1 MDAAN
6 VQANLDLV
14 WIMVCA
20 ALVMFMQAGFT
31 ALESGLTQA
40 KNSINVAIKNITD
53 FIISVLTFW
62 AIGYALMFGSSSGG
76 WFGTSGFGLSGLSE
90 ASDFASFAFQ
100 ATFAGTAAT
109 IVSGAIAE
117 RTRFIAYVLVALFTT
132 CVIYPISGHWIWN
145 SDGWLAQKG
154 MIDFA
159 GSTVV
164 HSLGAW
170 VGLAGALVVGPRLG
184 VFGKEGKVNKIQGHS
199 LVLAVV
205 GVLILW
211 FGWFGF
217 NGGSTLK
224 GDASIAKII
233 ANTMLAAGA
242 SGLSCFFLSMA
253 LHERREVN
261 VEKLL
266 NGVVGGLVA
275 ITAGCAVVEPIGAVI
290 IGLLAGGVLYFSEWI
305 ILHILRADDPV
316 NVIAAHGVCGALGT
330 ILLVFFAPASALING
345 SVMDQ
350 LLVQLTGVG
359 AVFVWGFGLGYLAFS
374 LLKAFGIL
382 RVPPEDEERGLNVSE
397 HGASSSLLDMQDA
410 MQLIIKDGDLT
421 RRVTVERGSE
431 YERIAAIFNL
441 FLDSYEHAIG
451 DIKLASHELNHYALA
466 MSRASEELET
476 GVVNQRTQSLQIT
489 TAITQLSAAVKQLA
503 ASVRET
509 SQQTHEATIHSAN
522 GHELVQH
529 SVKDMHLLAERISA
543 VYNVTEQ
550 VEHETS
556 AITGILETIEG
567 VSDQTNLLALN
578 AAIEAARA
586 GEAGRG
592 FAVVADEVRALSQQ
606 TQGYTRSIQDT
617 ITQLQSRVKN
627 AVELVRTGHQ
637 LADSSVDTV
646 SRSGDAFDEINH
658 MVRAINSSSAEIATV
673 AEQQSQ
679 IALEVDQ
686 NIRQIDQVAQQ
697 TADEV
702 HSLNNLGQN
711 IESLAK
717 TLHLSVESYSVTERK
732 LVH

>member
-1 MDAAN
+1 
-6 VQANLDLV
+6 
-14 WIMVCA
+14 
-20 ALVMFMQAGFT
+20 
-31 ALESGLTQA
+31 
-40 KNSINVAIKNITD
+40 
-53 FIISVLTFW
+53 
-62 AIGYALMFGSSSGG
+62 
-76 WFGTSGFGLSGLSE
+76 
-90 ASDFASFAFQ
+90 
-100 ATFAGTAAT
+100 
-109 IVSGAIAE
+109 
-117 RTRFIAYVLVALFTT
+117 
-132 CVIYPISGHWIWN
+132 
-145 SDGWLAQKG
+145 
-154 MIDFA
+154 
-159 GSTVV
+159 
-164 HSLGAW
+164 
-170 VGLAGALVVGPRLG
+170 
-184 VFGKEGKVNKIQGHS
+184 
-199 LVLAVV
+199 
-205 GVLILW
+205 
-211 FGWFGF
+211 
-217 NGGSTLK
+217 
-224 GDASIAKII
+224 
-233 ANTMLAAGA
+233 
-242 SGLSCFFLSMA
+242 
-253 LHERREVN
+253 
-261 VEKLL
+261 
-266 NGVVGGLVA
+266 
-275 ITAGCAVVEPIGAVI
+275 
-290 IGLLAGGVLYFSEWI
+290 
-305 ILHILRADDPV
+305 
-316 NVIAAHGVCGALGT
+316 
-330 ILLVFFAPASALING
+330 
-345 SVMDQ
+345 
-350 LLVQLTGVG
+350 
-359 AVFVWGFGLGYLAFS
+359 
-374 LLKAFGIL
+374 
-382 RVPPEDEERGLNVSE
+382 
-397 HGASSSLLDMQDA
+397 
-410 MQLIIKDGDLT
+410 
-421 RRVTVERGSE
+421 
-431 YERIAAIFNL
+431 
-441 FLDSYEHAIG
+441 
-451 DIKLASHELNHYALA
+451 
-466 MSRASEELET
+466 
-476 GVVNQRTQSLQIT
+476 LQIT

-529 SVKDMHLLAERISA
+529 SVKDIHLLAERISA

-717 TLHLSVESYSVTERK
+717 TLHLSVESYSVTERR